1 MLNFVLL
8 VCRRLKLFYYLE
20 FCQQDHRI
28 KGKFNADM
36 DNIEDLLKEFHN
48 KQLDVQLLERMSKDF
63 GFDYQKILITQILS
77 ILSAQELRFEVK
89 RDTFGDEE
97 LVMLSSAQEMRD
109 MCQPYINEI
118 NNVELFISKLKH
130 FIEDV
135 SSLMPQIIFFLISLQ
150 IV

>member
-1 MLNFVLL
+1 V
-8 VCRRLKLFYYLE
+8 
-20 FCQQDHRI
+20 
-28 KGKFNADM
+28 
-36 DNIEDLLKEFHN
+36 KEFHN

-118 NNVELFISKLKH
+118 NNVELFTSKLKH